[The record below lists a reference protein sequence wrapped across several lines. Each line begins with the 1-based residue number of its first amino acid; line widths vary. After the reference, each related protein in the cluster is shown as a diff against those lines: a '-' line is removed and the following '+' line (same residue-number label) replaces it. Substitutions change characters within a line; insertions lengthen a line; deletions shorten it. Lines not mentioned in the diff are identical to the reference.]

1 MCSNIGFYHGM
12 LLSLVYGEGEKR
24 MEVTR
29 YGRKIQASLG
39 IDCKLADATAGKEDK
54 DMTGKTR

>member
-1 MCSNIGFYHGM
+1 M